1 MVRNKL
7 HWDANDAVGQNK
19 GTLTSTA
26 RLSFVLKVPLRPSV
40 IYSLPR
46 DRVLQR
52 AYSVREIASEEALN
66 YHSWL
71 WLLLCHIILSQT
83 YSKLRNDSIEDSE
96 VDNRL
101 EKNIDFADHLKNAK
115 SVAGFSPC
123 RQSVSTR
130 TEGRHLNVAWLT
142 SFFKIAATSEVE
154 TSVSEKL
161 R

>member
-26 RLSFVLKVPLRPSV
+26 RLSFVLKVPLRPSQ
-40 IYSLPR
+40 P
-46 DRVLQR
+46 
-52 AYSVREIASEEALN
+52 
-66 YHSWL
+66 
-71 WLLLCHIILSQT
+71 

-142 SFFKIAATSEVE
+142 SFFKRAATSEVE